1 MGNTFFD
8 LAKGLTFFE
17 FLVILALK
25 KNQGRQYPSPPP
37 WRSLQ
42 KHWTHFFR
50 EKKNFFWRSP
60 LSRGRQSHIRIKCI
74 SKAQIFDLLNRETGS
89 KMDHPWP
96 LFYLF
101 SSFQTNVTIFTANIC
116 EKCPSSIWCCD
127 SNPQSSENESPP
139 ITTRPG
145 LL

>member
-1 MGNTFFD
+1 MPLGYFSLLQMKINFINNLAIWSHWIGRRKESHYRNGRKEKTLNTFF
-8 LAKGLTFFE
+8 
-17 FLVILALK
+17 
-25 KNQGRQYPSPPP
+25 S
-37 WRSLQ
+37 
-42 KHWTHFFR
+42 R
-50 EKKNFFWRSP
+50 EKKLFLTISSLQRSTEP
-60 LSRGRQSHIRIKCI
+60 YPYKVHFESTN
-74 SKAQIFDLLNRETGS
+74 FDLLNRATGS